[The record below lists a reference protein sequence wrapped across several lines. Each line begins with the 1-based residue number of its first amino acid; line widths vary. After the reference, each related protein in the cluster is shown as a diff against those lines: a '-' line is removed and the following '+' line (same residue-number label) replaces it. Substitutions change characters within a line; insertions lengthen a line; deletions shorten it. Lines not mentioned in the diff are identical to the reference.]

1 MATPRKFSKRDEA
14 TSSVLGRQSGGGFDQ
29 TPGVDPSPFDD
40 SYTTQSNLLSFY
52 WTLPHTHKHGSL
64 YSSLLFNQATTKL
77 FIFFCLIKMNKKNVF
92 AKSMRCITIII
103 IGKVDKFNEITI
115 CYFGQQRITWSI
127 WVAHFTTIKHHV
139 VHFPTP
145 RAHIWTKNLKRN
157 KLLPVSH
164 ETNLNNKLTILINA
178 WNLPQELDIGK
189 KTFFRI
195 RNCNNLKNNLD
206 LERIKHS
213 LYFLSPFF

>member
-1 MATPRKFSKRDEA
+1 
-14 TSSVLGRQSGGGFDQ
+14 
-29 TPGVDPSPFDD
+29 
-40 SYTTQSNLLSFY
+40 
-52 WTLPHTHKHGSL
+52 
-64 YSSLLFNQATTKL
+64 
-77 FIFFCLIKMNKKNVF
+77 MNKKNVF

-157 KLLPVSH
+157 KLLPVSY
-164 ETNLNNKLTILINA
+164 ETNLNNKLTIMINA
-178 WNLPQELDIGK
+178 WNLPLELDIKTSSASGIVIIWRIIWTSRESNTVSTSSTSLK
-189 KTFFRI
+189 KGAINTDTFTRGVA
-195 RNCNNLKNNLD
+195 
-206 LERIKHS
+206 IKKEWPYINA
-213 LYFLSPFF
+213 LAYL